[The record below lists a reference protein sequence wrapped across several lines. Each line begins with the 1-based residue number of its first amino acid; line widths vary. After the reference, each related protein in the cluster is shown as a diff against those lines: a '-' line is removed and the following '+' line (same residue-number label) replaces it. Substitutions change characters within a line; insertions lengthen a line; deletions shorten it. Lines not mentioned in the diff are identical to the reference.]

1 MGLFSQSTFLL
12 LSIESQIRMLKAGV
26 HIIVATP

>member
-12 LSIESQIRMLKAGV
+12 LEVDYRHKQWYPLVSYKHDE
-26 HIIVATP
+26 